1 MIIQYRCIKS
11 YQVNKY
17 DDDGFDMEEPYYINE
32 GDIYELDTENTHRI
46 AGGDLHLDLVEDH
59 NGNKDVGGWL
69 ETFKEDLEEYFE
81 EVK

>member
-1 MIIQYRCIKS
+1 MIKRYRCIKS

-59 NGNKDVGGWL
+59 NGNKD
-69 ETFKEDLEEYFE
+69 F
-81 EVK
+81 

>member
-1 MIIQYRCIKS
+1 MIKRYRCIKS

-69 ETFKEDLEEYFE
+69 ETFQEDLEEYFE